1 MAHASQTIGYWP
13 ALKKWKWTILG
24 FVMAMAAVTYF
35 AVPWYLGSKVTT
47 VFVTKGNVV
56 QTLVVSGTIAN
67 PNRVDISPQMTG
79 VVTEVSAR
87 EGQFVTEGQ
96 PLIILD
102 DRELRASFT
111 QAIAAVGQ
119 SEMKLRQLREAT
131 LPSAQQTLNQ
141 TIASLKQAQSQFD
154 RTSKLHGS
162 RIVSDAA
169 LEGVVRDLAQA
180 NAAKNSAQLSLET
193 MQPNGSDYTS
203 AEQALGQAQ
212 ANVRGVQAKLA
223 YTIMRAPLTGTV
235 ITRAVEQG
243 IVVQPG
249 KVLMVLSPK
258 GKSEVTVLIDEKNLS
273 LVALGQSALVS
284 ADAFPDQSFPAT
296 LSYIQPSIDPNRG
309 SVQVKL
315 DVADPPKFLLQ
326 DMTVSVD
333 IEVAKHSNVMLM
345 PVNAVHDLLTKKP
358 WVLKVVGNY
367 AVRQDV
373 MLGVKGVTEVEIT
386 SGVKIDEMLI
396 PLSNV
401 GIITGE
407 KIRPLQPVVRP

>member
-1 MAHASQTIGYWP
+1 MAQALEAKNFWST
-13 ALKKWKWTILG
+13 LKKWKWTIIGLVVVLG
-24 FVMAMAAVTYF
+24 VAANF
-35 AVPWYLGSKVTT
+35 ALPWYLGPKVTT
-47 VFVTKGNVV
+47 VAVTKGNVI

-79 VVTEVSAR
+79 VVAEVSAR

-102 DRELRASFT
+102 DRELRASFA
-111 QAIAAVGQ
+111 QAVATVGQ
-119 SEMKLRQLREAT
+119 SEMKLRQMREAT

-154 RTSKLHGS
+154 RTSTLHGK

-169 LEGVVRDLAQA
+169 LEGVIRDLAQA
-180 NAAKNSAQLSLET
+180 NAAKNNAELNLHS

-203 AEQALGQAQ
+203 AEQALAQAQ
-212 ANVRGVQAKLA
+212 ANVRGVQAKMA
-223 YTIMRAPLTGTV
+223 YAIIRAPLPGTV
-235 ITRAVEQG
+235 INRSVEQG
-243 IVVQPG
+243 SVVQPG
-249 KVLMVLSPK
+249 KVLMVLSPQ

-273 LVALGQSALVS
+273 LIALGQSSLIS

-315 DVADPPKFLLQ
+315 DVADPPKFIMQ

-333 IEVAKHSNVMLM
+333 IEVAKHSDVLLV

-358 WVLKVVGNY
+358 WVLKVDGTY
-367 AVRQDV
+367 ALRWDV
-373 MLGVKGVTEVEIT
+373 TLGVKGVTEVEIA
-386 SGVKIDEMLI
+386 SGLKLGDMLI

-401 GIITGE
+401 GVMTGQ
-407 KIRPLQPVVRP
+407 KIRPLPAALSP